1 MAKASKQD
9 TRPAGIRITKL
20 ADRST
25 GTRETRFDPT
35 TGQKYLHN
43 PATGGAEPWPLA
55 GVRVEGIN
63 GEQRPAVIGV
73 GTTVV
78 DNGRAEGWIEAD
90 GEQVVH
96 RPGGPPD
103 DQWRVTHTF
112 RHYDTLTF
120 KTVDGDLRYRVT
132 HQPDKYAVT
141 GRKRSKDDESV
152 VLETIDPAKTVTDQV
167 YAAGDTRVDWFY
179 LATLEG

>member
-1 MAKASKQD
+1 MAKARKHD
-9 TRPAGIRITKL
+9 TRPVGLRITKL
-20 ADRST
+20 ADRSS
-25 GTRETRFDPT
+25 GARETRFDPS

-55 GVRVEGIN
+55 GVRLASVN
-63 GEQRPAVIGV
+63 GDGAPPVIALSTSAVD
-73 GTTVV
+73 T
-78 DNGRAEGWIEAD
+78 GRAEGWIAVD

-103 DQWRVTHTF
+103 DLWRVTHTF

-141 GRKRSKDDESV
+141 GAEAINDDKSLTAEV
-152 VLETIDPAKTVTDQV
+152 IDPDAEVTPDI
-167 YAAGDTRVDWFY
+167 YAAGQTRVDWY
-179 LATLEG
+179 YIAELEA